1 MMGMSIPKV
10 IMVCVSEIIAAP
22 FNPPDRTEE
31 EKLAELEASIKQ
43 YGILDPLKV
52 SRDMRLIDGH
62 RRLTCAKHLKMIEV
76 PCIVLALGLQ
86 EGWTELNKT
95 AMPLNSK
102 QYVYAVGSGLDEAY
116 LTSPMRRKMR
126 TLQNVLG
133 EDFIPLS
140 QQGISLTVLDMARKV
155 AKYLGY
161 ESPYPDSVMKEIIVW
176 MVKHKMQTPVR
187 NAIKFGIKKSTLQS
201 AIKNDNP
208 LAWGEA

>member
-1 MMGMSIPKV
+1 MVISVPKV
-10 IMVCVSEIIAAP
+10 IMVSVSEIIAAP
-22 FNPPDRTEE
+22 FNPPDRTEAE
-31 EKLAELEASIKQ
+31 RLADLQASIKE
-43 YGILDPLKV
+43 YGILDPLKI

-62 RRLTCAKHLKMIEV
+62 RRLTCAKHLRMIEV
-76 PCIVLALGLQ
+76 PCIVLSLGLQ

-95 AMPLNSK
+95 ALPLNSK

-126 TLQNVLG
+126 TLQNILG
-133 EDFIPLS
+133 DDFAPLS
-140 QQGISLTVLDMARKV
+140 QQGLSLTVIDMARKV
-155 AKYLGY
+155 AKFLGY
-161 ESPYPDSVMKEIIVW
+161 ESPYRDNVMKEIVVW

-187 NAIKFGIKKSTLQS
+187 NAMKFGIKRTTLQS